1 MPEAYRGGRS
11 NVRCRHAMT
20 QDRHADL
27 RYGRATRRVRVPPP
41 AHVDVLRKPALTPLT
56 DPSAAVAAALDAP
69 VAAPPLATLAA
80 GARSACVVVC
90 DVTRPVPNGLLLS
103 PILARLRAA
112 GVPREAVTIL
122 VATGLHRANLG
133 EELRRV
139 IGDDEV
145 LTTVRVVNHV
155 ARDEDTLVDLGVTAA
170 GTPVAIQRAYVE
182 ADVRVLT
189 GLVEPHFMAGYSGGR
204 KVLAPGIA
212 GHRTIRTL
220 HHYRYMGDPL
230 ATTTE
235 VDGNP
240 LHRELLAIHEL
251 VEARHRRGGRRGGTM
266 AVNTVIDEDRR
277 LAFVNAGDVA
287 AAHAEAVAFARRSCE
302 LKVPEPFDLVVT
314 SAGGAPLDT
323 TYYQTVKAM
332 VTPLGA
338 LAEHGELVVVSSCSE
353 GFGSPEFRAAQAR
366 LAAAG
371 RDAFLAGLARKPLAD
386 VDEWQSQML
395 LRAAGAGRV
404 HLHSDGLDQADIA
417 LTAVTP
423 CPDPQAFVDAYV
435 ARHPGARVALLPEG
449 PYVVPR
455 VADGN

>member
-1 MPEAYRGGRS
+1 
-11 NVRCRHAMT
+11 MT
-20 QDRHADL
+20 PDRHADL
-27 RYGRATRRVRVPPP
+27 RYGRTTRRVLVPPP
-41 AHVDVLRKPALTPLT
+41 AHVEVLRKPQLAPLA
-56 DPSAAVAAALDAP
+56 DPRAAVAAALDAP

-90 DVTRPVPNGLLLS
+90 DVTRPVPNGLLLA

-122 VATGLHRANLG
+122 VATGLHRPNLG
-133 EELRRV
+133 EELRQV

-145 LTTVRVVNHV
+145 LASVRVVNHV
-155 ARDEDTLVDLGVTAA
+155 ARDEASLVDLGVTAA
-170 GTPVAIQRAYVE
+170 GTPVSIHRAYAE

-220 HHYRYMGDPL
+220 HHHHYMGDARA
-230 ATTTE
+230 ATAE

-240 LHRELLAIHEL
+240 LHRELLAIHAL
-251 VEARHRRGGRRGGTM
+251 AEAHHRDAGRPGGTL

-277 LAFVNAGDVA
+277 LAFVNAGEVA

-302 LKVPEPFDLVVT
+302 LRVAAPYDLIVT
-314 SAGGAPLDT
+314 SAAGAPLDA

-332 VTPLGA
+332 VTPLDA
-338 LAEHGELVVVSSCSE
+338 LADGGDLVVVSLCSE
-353 GFGSPEFRAAQAR
+353 GFGSAEFRAAQER
-366 LAAAG
+366 LVAAG
-371 RDAFLAGLARKPLAD
+371 RNAFLDGLARKALAD

-395 LRAAGAGRV
+395 LRAARAGRV
-404 HLHSDGLDQADIA
+404 HLHTDGLDEADAA
-417 LTAVTP
+417 LTAVAP

-435 ARHPGARVALLPEG
+435 ARRPQARVALIPEG

-455 VADGN
+455 VGAD